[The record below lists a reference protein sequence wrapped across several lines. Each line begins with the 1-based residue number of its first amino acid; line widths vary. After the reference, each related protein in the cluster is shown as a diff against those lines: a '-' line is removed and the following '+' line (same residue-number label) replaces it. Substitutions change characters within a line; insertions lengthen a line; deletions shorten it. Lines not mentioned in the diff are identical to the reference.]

1 MTKAP
6 VLQKL
11 FAQVRRI
18 FGTAGWLIV
27 IVAAGALL
35 IPSLLGFQ
43 RYVIVS
49 GSMTGTY
56 DKGSIVFE
64 KAKASNTLA
73 VGDVI
78 TYRPPASTGV
88 TNLVTHRLYKIT
100 AGENGQRIYRTKGDA
115 NQGPDPWTFTL
126 PTATQN
132 VAKFSIPYLGHVLIA
147 LADAHTRL
155 IVIGVPAAI
164 IALLA
169 LYDLVTESLLPR
181 RVGTVT

>member
-6 VLQKL
+6 VFSRVL
-11 FAQVRRI
+11 AHGRRV

-64 KAKASNTLA
+64 KAKATSALA
-73 VGDVI
+73 VGDVV

-88 TNLVTHRLYKIT
+88 TNLVTHRIYKIT
-100 AGENGQRIYRTKGDA
+100 AGEQGETIYRTKGDA
-115 NQGPDPWTFTL
+115 NEGPDPRTFML
-126 PTATQN
+126 PAPTQN
-132 VAKFSIPYLGHVLIA
+132 VAKFSIPYLGYVLIA

-155 IVIGVPAAI
+155 MVIGIPAAI

-181 RVGTVT
+181 RVRTVA

>member
-1 MTKAP
+1 MTKTP

-11 FAQVRRI
+11 IAQVRRI
-18 FGTAGWLIV
+18 AGTAGWLIV

-35 IPSLLGFQ
+35 VPSLLGFQ

-64 KAKASNTLA
+64 KAKASSELA

-78 TYRPPASTGV
+78 TYRPPAATGI
-88 TNLVTHRLYKIT
+88 TNLVTHRIYKIT
-100 AGENGQRIYRTKGDA
+100 AGENGERVYKTKGDF
-115 NQGPDPWTFTL
+115 NPTPDPWVFTL
-126 PTATQN
+126 PAGTQN
-132 VAKFSIPYLGHVLIA
+132 VVKFSIPYLGFVLIA
-147 LADAHTRL
+147 LANPHTRL
-155 IVIGVPAAI
+155 MVIGIPAAL

-181 RVGTVT
+181 RVRTAA